1 MKFSLLSTCAL
12 VGTISAQSADS
23 NNLNCVTGTVD
34 YNKDY
39 FPDKVSPEYSKK
51 WDISYHNT
59 YKIFTNKEVGNTYLM
74 YQCGTVPPASEEGKH
89 ALTFSVPL
97 QDGLVVSSTTMIPH
111 LEQLGLMYVIFFL
124 SAVE

>member
-1 MKFSLLSTCAL
+1 MGHQLPQHVQDFYKQRSRKHLPYVSMWY
-12 VGTISAQSADS
+12 
-23 NNLNCVTGTVD
+23 CVA
-34 YNKDY
+34 
-39 FPDKVSPEYSKK
+39 S
-51 WDISYHNT
+51 
-59 YKIFTNKEVGNTYLM
+59 
-74 YQCGTVPPASEEGKH
+74 SEEGKH